1 MSTLSRGS
9 DSNACISCCY
19 TEDRWFSF
27 LHVDALLCLNNYFC
41 VFCNAVIVLPICQDV
56 EERQGRSGGHQT
68 CQSSGG
74 GEGHVLCKTKSAEG
88 SVCVGCV
95 YRFYNVCLLDR
106 LRAAALV
113 DRGGSLE
120 RRG

>member
-1 MSTLSRGS
+1 MLR
-9 DSNACISCCY
+9 
-19 TEDRWFSF
+19 
-27 LHVDALLCLNNYFC
+27 
-41 VFCNAVIVLPICQDV
+41 ICQDV
-56 EERQGRSGGHQT
+56 EEGQGRSGGHQT

-88 SVCVGCV
+88 RVCVGCV
-95 YRFYNVCLLDR
+95 YRFYNVCLLAC
-106 LRAAALV
+106 LRAVALV